1 MLAAFDA
8 VIIGAG
14 PAGSTAAIL
23 LARAGWKVALVE
35 KQPFPRRKVC
45 GECIAA
51 TNLPLLA
58 QLGIGISFHA
68 LAGPP
73 LKQVA
78 LICGKHDIR
87 ADLPRLKESVRPWGR
102 ALGREH
108 LDYLLLQQ
116 AERSGATVLQP
127 WTVQGFEGEAGNWL
141 CRLRSTESP
150 ATKELTSPIL
160 IVATGSWGQ
169 EHKRP
174 QRDHD
179 LLAFKAQF
187 ADTRLEPGVLPVL
200 AFRGGYGGMVVSDTG
215 ITTVA
220 CCIRR
225 DQLRRCRAEAAG
237 KTAGD
242 AVEAYL
248 KTSCSAVG
256 EALEGARRI
265 DTWLATGPIHP
276 GIHFGRDKADVFL
289 VGNAAGEAHPIIGE
303 GISMAIQSAWLLS
316 DMLTGTARSD
326 LHPDEQRRLKRAYEK
341 RWRQLFSH
349 RLQAAAVLAH
359 LAMRPYLASGLL
371 PLLKRKPNLLTY
383 AARVCGKVSKMRTGE
398 RLRAVSEF

>member
-1 MLAAFDA
+1 MISAFDA

-35 KQPFPRRKVC
+35 RQSFPRRKVC

-51 TNLPLLA
+51 TNLPLLE
-58 QLGIGISFHA
+58 QLGVGISFHA

-78 LICGKHDIR
+78 LLSGDHDIR
-87 ADLPRLKESVRPWGR
+87 SELPPLKESTRPWGR

-116 AERSGATVLQP
+116 AERAGATVLQP
-127 WTVQGFEGEAGNWL
+127 WTMQSFEGEAGNWL
-141 CRLRSTESP
+141 CRLRSSES
-150 ATKELTSPIL
+150 TTLRELTSPIL
-160 IVATGSWGQ
+160 IVASGSWGQ
-169 EHKRP
+169 EYKRP
-174 QRDHD
+174 HQPGD

-187 ADTRLEPGVLPVL
+187 TDTRLEPGLLPVL

-225 DQLRRCRAEAAG
+225 DQLGRCRTQAAG
-237 KTAGD
+237 QAAGD

-248 KTSCSAVG
+248 KASCSLVSQ
-256 EALEGARRI
+256 ALEGACRT
-265 DTWLATGPIHP
+265 DPWLATGPIHP
-276 GIHFGRDKADVFL
+276 GIHFGRGKPDVFL
-289 VGNAAGEAHPIIGE
+289 IGNAAGEAHPIIGE

-316 DMLTGTARSD
+316 DMLTGTARSE
-326 LHPDEQRRLKRAYEK
+326 LHPDAQRQLGRAYEK
-341 RWRQLFSH
+341 RWRQLFTS
-349 RLQAAAVLAH
+349 RLYAAATLAH
-359 LAMRPYLASGLL
+359 LAMRPHLASGLL
-371 PLLKRKPNLLTY
+371 PLLKRKPDLLTY
-383 AARVCGKVSKMRTGE
+383 AARVCGKVSKMRAGE
-398 RLRAVSEF
+398 RLRTVSEF